1 MITGRSGCGEER
13 VLEERVRGRSGC
25 GEERV
30 LEERVRGGREGR
42 EERLRGKSGCGEAGR
57 VGRLRGTLG

>member
-1 MITGRSGCGEER
+1 MIT
-13 VLEERVRGRSGC
+13 GRSGC

-42 EERLRGKSGCGEAGR
+42 EERVRGKSGCGEAGR